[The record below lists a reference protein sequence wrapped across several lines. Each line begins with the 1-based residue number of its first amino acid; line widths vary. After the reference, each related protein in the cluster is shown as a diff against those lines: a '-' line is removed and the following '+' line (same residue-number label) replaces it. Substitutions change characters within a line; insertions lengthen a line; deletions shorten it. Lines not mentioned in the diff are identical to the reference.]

1 MSNVAPGQRG
11 NRIRRRDFITLL
23 GGAAA
28 ALPLAAGAQ
37 QLVIPVIGSL
47 HAASDKGTEH
57 FMDAFRQGLKEAG
70 YVEGQNVKIEYRW
83 ADGAYD
89 RLPSLTNDL
98 LGLRVNVLVPFG
110 TSAIRVAK
118 VVHAASSAAEIPI
131 VFAAGNDPVADGIV
145 ASLNRPGGNITGITS
160 IASELG
166 SKRLGLLRELLPDIR
181 TISLLVNTD
190 NSIGV
195 NERKDAQAAAVALG
209 RELEVFAAKNE
220 PDLELA
226 FEMSVRRGAGA
237 MIIVSDTFFLSRMAR
252 IAELANQYKLPT
264 LAPYREFSIHEG
276 LVSYGANLPDLYRLA
291 GVYTARVLKGTKPRD
306 LPVLQPTTFD
316 LVINLRAAKTLA
328 LDVPPMLLARAD
340 EVIE

>member
-1 MSNVAPGQRG
+1 M
-11 NRIRRRDFITLL
+11 IRRREFITLL

-28 ALPLAAGAQ
+28 WPIAAGAQ
-37 QLVIPVIGSL
+37 QLAMPVIGSL

-57 FMDAFRQGLKEAG
+57 FMDAFREGLKEAG

-98 LGLRVNVLVPFG
+98 LGLRINVLVPFG

-118 VVHAASSAAEIPI
+118 VVHASSAAEIPI

-195 NERKDAQAAAVALG
+195 NERKDAQVAAVALG

-220 PDLELA
+220 RDLELA

-252 IAELANQYKLPT
+252 IAELATQYKLPT
-264 LAPYREFSIHEG
+264 LAPYREFAMHGG
-276 LVSYGANLPDLYRLA
+276 LVSYGANIPDLYRLA

-316 LVINLRAAKTLA
+316 LVINLGAAKTLA

>member
-1 MSNVAPGQRG
+1 MK
-11 NRIRRRDFITLL
+11 RRKFITLL
-23 GGAAA
+23 GVAAA
-28 ALPLAAGAQ
+28 WPIAAGAQ
-37 QLVIPVIGSL
+37 QLAMPVIGSL
-47 HAASDKGTEH
+47 HAAPDKGTEH
-57 FMDAFRQGLKEAG
+57 FMDAFREGLKEAG

-118 VVHAASSAAEIPI
+118 VVHASSAAEIPI

-195 NERKDAQAAAVALG
+195 NERKDAQVAAVALG

-220 PDLELA
+220 RDLELA

-252 IAELANQYKLPT
+252 IAELATQYKLPT
-264 LAPYREFSIHEG
+264 LAPYREFATHGG
-276 LVSYGANLPDLYRLA
+276 LASYGANIPDLYRLT
-291 GVYTARVLKGTKPRD
+291 GIYTARVLKGTKPGD

-316 LVINLRAAKTLA
+316 LVINLAAAKALGLA
-328 LDVPPMLLARAD
+328 IPPTLLARAD

>member
-1 MSNVAPGQRG
+1 MK
-11 NRIRRRDFITLL
+11 RREFITLL

-28 ALPLAAGAQ
+28 WPLAAGAQ

-118 VVHAASSAAEIPI
+118 VVHASSAAEIPI

-252 IAELANQYKLPT
+252 IAELATQYKLPT
-264 LAPYREFSIHEG
+264 LAPYREFAMHGG
-276 LVSYGANLPDLYRLA
+276 LVSYGANIPDLYRLA

>member
-1 MSNVAPGQRG
+1 M
-11 NRIRRRDFITLL
+11 IRRREFVTLL

-28 ALPLAAGAQ
+28 AWPLAARAQ
-37 QLVIPVIGSL
+37 QPAIPVIGSL
-47 HAASDKGTEH
+47 HSASDKGTEH

-70 YVEGQNVKIEYRW
+70 FVEGQNVRIEYRW

-98 LGLRVNVLVPFG
+98 LSLRVNVIVPFG
-110 TSAIRVAK
+110 TSAIRAAK
-118 VVHAASSAAEIPI
+118 VVHATSSATEIPI

-166 SKRLGLLRELLPDIR
+166 SKRLGLLRELLPDVR

-190 NSIGV
+190 NSIAV

-220 PDLELA
+220 RDLELA

-237 MIIVSDTFFLSRMAR
+237 MIIVSDIFFLSRMSRDRGTGKPIQASDACALSRVRHAR
-252 IAELANQYKLPT
+252 RPCELRSK
-264 LAPYREFSIHEG
+264 YRQTSIG
-276 LVSYGANLPDLYRLA
+276 
-291 GVYTARVLKGTKPRD
+291 
-306 LPVLQPTTFD
+306 
-316 LVINLRAAKTLA
+316 
-328 LDVPPMLLARAD
+328 
-340 EVIE
+340 

>member
-1 MSNVAPGQRG
+1 MRLV
-11 NRIRRRDFITLL
+11 RRREFITLL
-23 GGAAA
+23 GGAAVA
-28 ALPLAAGAQ
+28 WPIAVRTEQLAM
-37 QLVIPVIGSL
+37 PVIGSL

-89 RLPSLTNDL
+89 RLSSLTNDL
-98 LGLRVNVLVPFG
+98 LGLRINVLVPFG
-110 TSAIRVAK
+110 TSAIRVVK
-118 VVHAASSAAEIPI
+118 VVYASSAAEIPI

-209 RELEVFAAKNE
+209 RELEAFAAKNE
-220 PDLELA
+220 RDLELA

-264 LAPYREFSIHEG
+264 LAPYREFAMHGG
-276 LVSYGANLPDLYRLA
+276 LVSYGANIHDLYRLA
-291 GVYTARVLKGTKPRD
+291 GIYTARVLKGTKPRD

-316 LVINLRAAKTLA
+316 LVINLRVAKTLA